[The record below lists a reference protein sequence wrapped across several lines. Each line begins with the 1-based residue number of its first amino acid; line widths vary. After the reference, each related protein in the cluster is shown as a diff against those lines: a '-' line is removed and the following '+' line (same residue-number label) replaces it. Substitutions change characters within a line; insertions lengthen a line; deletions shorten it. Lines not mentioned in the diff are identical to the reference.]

1 MYDFES
7 HIVDIPDYPEPGVI
21 FKDITPLFGNPEA
34 LKAMTDAL
42 AEHFAGMGITKVVGP
57 EARGFMVGVP
67 VAVALGAG
75 FVPARKPG
83 KLPRKTVS
91 QSYELEYGTDSIEI
105 HADAIS
111 SKDTVTIGD
120 LLLLLRDLA
129 SSLIERLRLRC
140 ELIVNLL
147 GLGTDLLELRT
158 TTWSRRAEP
167 SRQQVNWCE
176 IWAQSLSVT
185 VVSLSLRFSTRA
197 RSSRRLM
204 TMWSSLA
211 W

>member
-7 HIVDIPDYPEPGVI
+7 QIVDIPDYPEPGVI

-67 VAVALGAG
+67 VAVSLGAG

-83 KLPRKTVS
+83 KLPRETVN

-111 SKDTVTIGD
+111 SKDTVLIATGGTVEATGK
-120 LLLLLRDLA
+120 LARDMGAKLVGYGC
-129 SSLIERLRLRC
+129 I
-140 ELIVNLL
+140 
-147 GLGTDLLELRT
+147 LELAFLNPREKLT
-158 TTWSRRAEP
+158 P
-167 SRQQVNWCE
+167 SNDDVE
-176 IWAQSLSVT
+176 LFSLVT
-185 VVSLSLRFSTRA
+185 VD
-197 RSSRRLM
+197 
-204 TMWSSLA
+204 
-211 W
+211 

>member
-7 HIVDIPDYPEPGVI
+7 QIVDIPDYPEPGVI

-83 KLPRKTVS
+83 KLPRETVS

-111 SKDTVTIGD
+111 SKIGYGC
-120 LLLLLRDLA
+120 
-129 SSLIERLRLRC
+129 I
-140 ELIVNLL
+140 
-147 GLGTDLLELRT
+147 LELAFLNPREKLT
-158 TTWSRRAEP
+158 P
-167 SRQQVNWCE
+167 SDDDVE
-176 IWAQSLSVT
+176 LFSLVT
-185 VVSLSLRFSTRA
+185 VD
-197 RSSRRLM
+197 
-204 TMWSSLA
+204 
-211 W
+211 

>member
-57 EARGFMVGVP
+57 EARGFMV
-67 VAVALGAG
+67 
-75 FVPARKPG
+75 VPARKPG
-83 KLPRKTVS
+83 KLPRETVS

-111 SKDTVTIGD
+111 SKDTVLILDD
-120 LLLLLRDLA
+120 LVATGGTVEATGKLVRDMGAKLVGYGC
-129 SSLIERLRLRC
+129 I
-140 ELIVNLL
+140 
-147 GLGTDLLELRT
+147 LELAFLNPREKLT
-158 TTWSRRAEP
+158 P
-167 SRQQVNWCE
+167 SDDDVE
-176 IWAQSLSVT
+176 LFSLVT
-185 VVSLSLRFSTRA
+185 VD
-197 RSSRRLM
+197 
-204 TMWSSLA
+204 
-211 W
+211 

>member
-7 HIVDIPDYPEPGVI
+7 QIVDIPDYPEPGVI

-34 LKAMTDAL
+34 LKAMTDSL

-75 FVPARKPG
+75 FVPARNPG
-83 KLPRKTVS
+83 KLPRETVS

-111 SKDTVTIGD
+111 SKDTVLILDD
-120 LLLLLRDLA
+120 LVATGGTVEATGKLVRDMGAKLVGYGC
-129 SSLIERLRLRC
+129 I
-140 ELIVNLL
+140 
-147 GLGTDLLELRT
+147 LELAFLNPREKLT
-158 TTWSRRAEP
+158 P
-167 SRQQVNWCE
+167 SDDDVE
-176 IWAQSLSVT
+176 LFSLVT
-185 VVSLSLRFSTRA
+185 VD
-197 RSSRRLM
+197 
-204 TMWSSLA
+204 
-211 W
+211 

>member
-7 HIVDIPDYPEPGVI
+7 QIVDIPDYPEPGVI

-42 AEHFAGMGITKVVGP
+42 AEHFAGMG
-57 EARGFMVGVP
+57 FMVGVP

-83 KLPRKTVS
+83 KLPRETVS

-111 SKDTVTIGD
+111 SKDTVLILDDLVATGGTVEATGKLVRDMGAKLIGYGC
-120 LLLLLRDLA
+120 
-129 SSLIERLRLRC
+129 I
-140 ELIVNLL
+140 
-147 GLGTDLLELRT
+147 LELAFLNPREKLT
-158 TTWSRRAEP
+158 P
-167 SRQQVNWCE
+167 SDDDVE
-176 IWAQSLSVT
+176 LFSLVT
-185 VVSLSLRFSTRA
+185 VD
-197 RSSRRLM
+197 
-204 TMWSSLA
+204 
-211 W
+211 